1 MTPVLIGLWGPSLGG
16 LKPRM
21 EDIHRFHSKGSN
33 KLAVSW
39 NTSEAT
45 FPVLHLVLHTTAAMY
60 LALGPLLH
68 SHPLLTF
75 SVRELK
81 RKCQKVVWEWGKGV
95 FVETPGTNWVN
106 IQFSWVAGWWW
117 LSTQPH
123 ELLDSWVYFKKT
135 GRSVEVLRSKFERK
149 LKSEHLFVYITA
161 GCNPVGAVLKDKN
174 AVVKSEAMHICDL
187 SSN

>member
-1 MTPVLIGLWGPSLGG
+1 
-16 LKPRM
+16 M

-95 FVETPGTNWVN
+95 FIETPGTNWVN
-106 IQFSWVAGWWW
+106 IQFSWGAGWWW

-123 ELLDSWVYFKKT
+123 ELLDSWVYLKKT
-135 GRSVEVLRSKFERK
+135 LPFCWSSAIKVWTKTEVWT
-149 LKSEHLFVYITA
+149 FVCVYNCWMQS
-161 GCNPVGAVLKDKN
+161 GGAVLKDKN